1 MKRILFS
8 IALTASLL
16 YASPAQASCGAGQ
29 GSGVDIN
36 ATTQVVTYFCYDIV
50 PPSQTQLEQEARQ
63 RIEQTLSQQANANP
77 VTKTIESSVIVTEPY
92 QEPAERPRVMEVNAT
107 TGEVIVR
114 DYNDAE
120 MAQWRI
126 DRALYLGQQQAYEVA
141 KSNATAGVNTC
152 VDWSAFDMS
161 GTECFYEQ
169 ISVSATDI
177 DYQYDFL
184 YELWSPDW
192 YEMLWSWLR

>member
-1 MKRILFS
+1 MKRI
-8 IALTASLL
+8 ALIGLVAGLL
-16 YASPAQASCGAGQ
+16 PLQITPAQACGAGQ
-29 GSGVDIN
+29 GSGVDVN

-50 PPSQTQLEQEARQ
+50 PPSQAQLEQEARQ
-63 RIEQTLSQQANANP
+63 RIEQTLSQQANSNP
-77 VTKTIESSVIVTEPY
+77 ITRTIESSVVVTEPY

-126 DRALYLGQQQAYEVA
+126 DRATYLGQQQAYEVA
-141 KSNATAGVNTC
+141 KSNATAGVNAC
-152 VDWSAFDMS
+152 VEWFAFEMG
-161 GTECFYEQ
+161 GTVCHYEPVP
-169 ISVSATDI
+169 ISNEQI

-184 YELWSPDW
+184 YELWSPGW

>member
-16 YASPAQASCGAGQ
+16 YAIPAQASCGAGQ
-29 GSGVDIN
+29 GSGVEIN
-36 ATTQVVTYFCYDIV
+36 VTTQQVSYYCFDIT
-50 PPSQTQLEQEARQ
+50 PPSQSELESEARQ

-77 VTKTIESSVIVTEPY
+77 VTTTIESSVIVTEPY
-92 QEPAERPRVMEVNAT
+92 QEPAERPRLIEVNAT
-107 TGEVIVR
+107 TGVVIER
-114 DYNDAE
+114 EYNDAE

-126 DRALYLGQQQAYEVA
+126 DRAYYSGRQEAYEIA

-152 VDWSAFDMS
+152 VNWSAFEMS

-169 ISVSATDI
+169 VPVNVEDI

>member
-8 IALTASLL
+8 IALTAPLL
-16 YASPAQASCGAGQ
+16 YAIPAQASCGAGQ
-29 GSGVDIN
+29 GSGVEIN
-36 ATTQVVTYFCYDIV
+36 VTTQQVSYYCFDIT
-50 PPSQTQLEQEARQ
+50 PPSQTELEQEARQ

-77 VTKTIESSVIVTEPY
+77 VTTTIESSVIVTEPY
-92 QEPAERPRVMEVNAT
+92 QEPLERPRIIEFDVT

-120 MAQWRI
+120 MAQYRI
-126 DRALYLGQQQAYEVA
+126 DRAYDLGRQEAYEIA
-141 KSNATAGVNTC
+141 KSNASAGVNTC
-152 VDWSAFDMS
+152 VNWSAFDMS

-169 ISVSATDI
+169 ISVSTADI